1 MDPRRPKFAFRSAT
15 SEGFAFFPTISPDR
29 KKVYYLVRAGGA
41 RNFLTGELWVADLE
55 SGQRERLLPDFR
67 LRHYNISADGERIVF
82 VAADEKGRTPV
93 WLTSLSGRTAPRQLT
108 TIDGW
113 VAPFGG
119 PGEVIFAGEE
129 KPSGPIYR

>member
-1 MDPRRPKFAFRSAT
+1 MDPRRPKFAFRSANY
-15 SEGFAFFPTISPDR
+15 FRRIRIFPTISPDR

-82 VAADEKGRTPV
+82 VAADEKGRTP
-93 WLTSLSGRTAPRQLT
+93 
-108 TIDGW
+108 
-113 VAPFGG
+113 FG
-119 PGEVIFAGEE
+119 
-129 KPSGPIYR
+129 